1 MFKRT
6 EEDDFQLALQLS
18 KSLMEN
24 DSSVLQPSQLRDTTT
39 TMDQSNV
46 VSEEDEMQKAIAMSL
61 EG

>member
-1 MFKRT
+1 
-6 EEDDFQLALQLS
+6 
-18 KSLMEN
+18 MEN